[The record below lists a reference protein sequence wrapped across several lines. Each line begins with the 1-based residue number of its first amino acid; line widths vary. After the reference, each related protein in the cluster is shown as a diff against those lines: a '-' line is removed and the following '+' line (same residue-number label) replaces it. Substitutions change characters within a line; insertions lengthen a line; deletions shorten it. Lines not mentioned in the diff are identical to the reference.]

1 MNSLKM
7 KLLFWLVV
15 SAAIFSSCSAEDEN
29 YSGHTSGTG
38 KEIDVQVLFQMPAA
52 SPKTRAISEVDE
64 NLVEEIDVLAFEPD
78 GVDPSKW
85 VFSYS
90 AQGHTIQDV
99 AESNPTKSKKQFTV
113 KLIKSD
119 APQTF
124 VILAN
129 VRSELTALGEIGK
142 GADKDEL
149 LARLLYSRA
158 GSWNANN
165 DKDEDA
171 SDKNFDSFPMW
182 GEVEAT
188 LTDAVTRI
196 SDVKL
201 LRAIARFDVV
211 LDNAVV
217 TAGNFTLDEVYVYNS
232 KNQGRIVPE
241 PGNLESLSKVKAA
254 TEPTGSINNDTPL
267 FYEVPSSMNTAFER
281 TIYLF
286 EAKGKDENE
295 SSKATCVVVGG
306 TYGTD
311 GKTTYYRLDFLKKES
326 TDTYYRDI
334 LRNHKY
340 VMNIQSV
347 TGSGYD
353 TPDKAFK
360 SKSFNMEAEVQEWD
374 DSGMNNSIF
383 DGHYQLTVNKD
394 SLYFYSEG
402 RARELKVYTDYP
414 DGWTIEDLPS
424 WLTVTPSSGAAGDK
438 VDIQVTADPHT
449 IPMDDRESYFYITAG
464 RFKQKIKVVQ
474 TVTPELTIDVNKNS
488 LVFRKSGSS
497 GGKSIIVTT
506 YPNDANVYFTEVPGS
521 NAIDWASGGF
531 PDSGYA
537 NITTYVFKPAKN
549 ESGSSKTTSVI
560 VYVMG
565 PDGTRASK
573 TIDIMQLATD
583 LLFNVTKQDYYPETA
598 GTNTFSVDSD
608 TDWYVYSVDDLG
620 TGVVSN
626 WSNTNNDKGVTTYSF
641 DLTINETWDNRKA
654 IFKVASSDP
663 DFAGQEI
670 VIIQGHANPTI
681 KLNVNALDFGTS
693 GDSKSVTVT
702 SNAKW
707 KYAVSTGNWANTVA
721 TASVAAGTESGNH
734 TYQTTTGTNTVTFT
748 PKAWTAAAGT
758 PASGNTTAVGLQF
771 TTTDHDPAT
780 ASTANLTINRTVPAF
795 FTLNTG
801 NTSAARAGQ
810 NIAVNVST
818 NAAWN
823 ATSTAGTSIAA
834 QAPAAYGTR
843 SVNINIPANTT
854 WASRTV
860 TVSTKYGINT
870 SSISTAKG
878 SFAVTQTGYYI
889 SAASR
894 NFAPS
899 PSVATNANITLTGA
913 YPQMNVRVLNVTANA
928 QLAAT
933 TIAAR
938 ESGAGTSN
946 NISVAANAT
955 WANRVLRIQYQ
966 HPVNGWTPVG
976 GDVTQEGYST
986 TGLSRDNVT
995 PIGGGFV
1002 ITVRAQSY
1010 LPNLQLRAIS
1020 GGTVVSTTQPTIAGG
1035 TTNLRTQTLTI
1046 GNNPPPG
1053 AREVQVQYYH
1063 PIYGW
1068 TNLGSPFVQPEGN
1081 YVLTTGRI
1089 VALQDIPSMYGS
1101 ATMTWTDA
1109 MGIPA
1114 EYTYK
1119 LFGGGMYYTPNMP
1132 TGCGS
1137 YSEPG
1142 YPAGT
1147 WRLPTIDEVDEI
1159 AANNWASVAASKG
1172 YWSCTEDGPSDGAA
1186 RARGINGGRVSKN
1199 GTYFVR
1205 CVRWP

>member
-1 MNSLKM
+1 M

-424 WLTVTPSSGAAGDK
+424 WLTVTPSSGAAGD
-438 VDIQVTADPHT
+438 
-449 IPMDDRESYFYITAG
+449 
-464 RFKQKIKVVQ
+464 
-474 TVTPELTIDVNKNS
+474 
-488 LVFRKSGSS
+488 
-497 GGKSIIVTT
+497 
-506 YPNDANVYFTEVPGS
+506 
-521 NAIDWASGGF
+521 
-531 PDSGYA
+531 
-537 NITTYVFKPAKN
+537 
-549 ESGSSKTTSVI
+549 
-560 VYVMG
+560 
-565 PDGTRASK
+565 
-573 TIDIMQLATD
+573 
-583 LLFNVTKQDYYPETA
+583 
-598 GTNTFSVDSD
+598 
-608 TDWYVYSVDDLG
+608 
-620 TGVVSN
+620 
-626 WSNTNNDKGVTTYSF
+626 
-641 DLTINETWDNRKA
+641 
-654 IFKVASSDP
+654 
-663 DFAGQEI
+663 
-670 VIIQGHANPTI
+670 
-681 KLNVNALDFGTS
+681 
-693 GDSKSVTVT
+693 
-702 SNAKW
+702 
-707 KYAVSTGNWANTVA
+707 
-721 TASVAAGTESGNH
+721 
-734 TYQTTTGTNTVTFT
+734 
-748 PKAWTAAAGT
+748 
-758 PASGNTTAVGLQF
+758 
-771 TTTDHDPAT
+771 
-780 ASTANLTINRTVPAF
+780 
-795 FTLNTG
+795 
-801 NTSAARAGQ
+801 
-810 NIAVNVST
+810 
-818 NAAWN
+818 
-823 ATSTAGTSIAA
+823 
-834 QAPAAYGTR
+834 
-843 SVNINIPANTT
+843 
-854 WASRTV
+854 
-860 TVSTKYGINT
+860 
-870 SSISTAKG
+870 
-878 SFAVTQTGYYI
+878 
-889 SAASR
+889 
-894 NFAPS
+894 
-899 PSVATNANITLTGA
+899 
-913 YPQMNVRVLNVTANA
+913 
-928 QLAAT
+928 
-933 TIAAR
+933 
-938 ESGAGTSN
+938 
-946 NISVAANAT
+946 
-955 WANRVLRIQYQ
+955 
-966 HPVNGWTPVG
+966 
-976 GDVTQEGYST
+976 
-986 TGLSRDNVT
+986 
-995 PIGGGFV
+995 
-1002 ITVRAQSY
+1002 
-1010 LPNLQLRAIS
+1010 
-1020 GGTVVSTTQPTIAGG
+1020 
-1035 TTNLRTQTLTI
+1035 
-1046 GNNPPPG
+1046 
-1053 AREVQVQYYH
+1053 
-1063 PIYGW
+1063 
-1068 TNLGSPFVQPEGN
+1068 
-1081 YVLTTGRI
+1081 
-1089 VALQDIPSMYGS
+1089 
-1101 ATMTWTDA
+1101 
-1109 MGIPA
+1109 
-1114 EYTYK
+1114 
-1119 LFGGGMYYTPNMP
+1119 
-1132 TGCGS
+1132 
-1137 YSEPG
+1137 
-1142 YPAGT
+1142 
-1147 WRLPTIDEVDEI
+1147 
-1159 AANNWASVAASKG
+1159 
-1172 YWSCTEDGPSDGAA
+1172 
-1186 RARGINGGRVSKN
+1186 
-1199 GTYFVR
+1199 
-1205 CVRWP
+1205 

>member
-78 GVDPSKW
+78 GADPSKW

-217 TAGNFTLDEVYVYNS
+217 TAGNFKLDEVYVYNS

-295 SSKATCVVVGG
+295 SSKATCVVVVG

-565 PDGTRASK
+565 ADGTRASK

-620 TGVVSN
+620 IGVVSN

-670 VIIQGHANPTI
+670 VIVQGHANPTI

-928 QLAAT
+928 QLGTAT
-933 TIAAR
+933 TITAR

-976 GDVTQEGYST
+976 GDVTQTGYST
-986 TGLSRDNVT
+986 AGLTCSGT
-995 PIGGGFV
+995 AAGGGFPIYV
-1002 ITVRAQSY
+1002 SANSY
-1010 LPNLQLRAIS
+1010 LPELQLRAIS
-1020 GGTVVSTTQPTIAGG
+1020 GGVVLSTGTLGAG
-1035 TTNLRTQTLTI
+1035 TTNTRSATLMV
-1046 GNNPPPG
+1046 GNNPSTG
-1053 AREVQVQYYH
+1053 TNRGIQVEYYH
-1063 PIYGW
+1063 PANGW
-1068 TNLGSPFVQPEGN
+1068 TPLGSFSQPGGN
-1081 YVLTTGRI
+1081 YILSCTGR
-1089 VALQDIPSMYGS
+1089 VAAVVDIDNV
-1101 ATMTWTDA
+1101 TWPEA
-1109 MGIPA
+1109 LGIDPY
-1114 EYTYK
+1114 YTYEWWK
-1119 LFGGGMYYTPNMP
+1119 QDPVSYTTTTN
-1132 TGCGS
+1132 TGCAG

-1142 YPAGT
+1142 YPAGS
-1147 WRLPTIDEVDEI
+1147 WRVPTYNEVYEMTQ
-1159 AANNWASVAASKG
+1159 NSVIWTNYWTSEELG
-1172 YWSCTEDGPSDGAA
+1172 YSAGKAYSGGPSNVGKSV
-1186 RARGINGGRVSKN
+1186 RLK
-1199 GTYFVR
+1199 VR
-1205 CVRWP
+1205 CVRWQ